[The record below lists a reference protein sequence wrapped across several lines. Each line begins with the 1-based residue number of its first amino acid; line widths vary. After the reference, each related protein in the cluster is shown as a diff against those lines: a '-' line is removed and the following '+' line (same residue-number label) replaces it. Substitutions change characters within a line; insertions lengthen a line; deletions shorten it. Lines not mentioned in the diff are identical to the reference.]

1 MTLELPVSKAEH
13 RSYVGSKGGDS
24 TESLELIA
32 SLRTTVSEQQKEL
45 AELQQRVVDMSSEH
59 EEERTTMSQEISRLV
74 ERISS
79 LESDIEA
86 ANTKKAEAEKEQ
98 EDLLVLLEEISSKR
112 KADKAKMREAGWEVS
127 EDEDDEDDE
136 DDDAGAAEGSDTGGG
151 NEKDTS

>member
-1 MTLELPVSKAEH
+1 
-13 RSYVGSKGGDS
+13 
-24 TESLELIA
+24 
-32 SLRTTVSEQQKEL
+32 
-45 AELQQRVVDMSSEH
+45 
-59 EEERTTMSQEISRLV
+59 MSQEISRLV

-127 EDEDDEDDE
+127 DDE
-136 DDDAGAAEGSDTGGG
+136 DDDDDDDDDGEAEGSDTGGG
-151 NEKDTS
+151 DEKDTS